1 MFLQFRTEEPDC
13 LRIGNTAVK
22 RHIQKTHKTQ
32 TIHDLIF
39 HLVIA
44 QIIQRL
50 QNQYL
55 EHHHHI
61 KWSAAGITLVLMVI
75 YDLKISA
82 KFFPRHKFFQLR
94 KHVAVLCQIS
104 QTIVSVK

>member
-1 MFLQFRTEEPDC
+1 MLLQFRTEEPDRLC
-13 LRIGNTAVK
+13 IGNTAVQ
-22 RHIQKTHKTQ
+22 RHIKKTHETQ

-61 KWSAAGITLVLMVI
+61 KWSATGMAFALMVI
-75 YDLKISA
+75 NDLQFSA
-82 KFFPRHKFFQLR
+82 KILPRHKFFQPRQHISVLR
-94 KHVAVLCQIS
+94 QIIQS
-104 QTIVSVK
+104 ILYVK